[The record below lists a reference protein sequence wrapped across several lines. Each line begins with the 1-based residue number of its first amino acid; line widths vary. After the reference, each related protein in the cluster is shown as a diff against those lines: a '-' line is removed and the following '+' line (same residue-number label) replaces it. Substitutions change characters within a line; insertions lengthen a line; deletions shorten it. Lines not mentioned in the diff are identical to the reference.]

1 MNPPERGRAASLSV
15 TLMSNLT
22 DHTICGSVER
32 QEFPSKR
39 SFDTLAYCNTQLF
52 VDRDNRFA
60 RDRAGLFRT
69 SWERGLGSV
78 ALASAVVASEGRL
91 GP

>member
-52 VDRDNRFA
+52 VDRDNNLPGTVLADFGLLG
-60 RDRAGLFRT
+60 RAWRCFLRSG
-69 SWERGLGSV
+69 
-78 ALASAVVASEGRL
+78 
-91 GP
+91 